1 MDGPRDYYAKWNK
14 PNRER
19 RISYEIT
26 YMWIIKIKRIYLQ
39 NTSIPTDIE
48 NKLMVTKGQRG
59 EGGKNYEVR
68 ITNQQGSIM

>member
-1 MDGPRDYYAKWNK
+1 MDGPQDYYAKWNK

-19 RISYEIT
+19 QISYEIT

>member
-14 PNRER
+14 LNRER
-19 RISYEIT
+19 QISYEII

>member
-19 RISYEIT
+19 QISYEIT

-59 EGGKNYEVR
+59 EGGKNY
-68 ITNQQGSIM
+68 

>member
-19 RISYEIT
+19 QISYEIT

-59 EGGKNYEVR
+59 EGGKNYEDR

>member
-14 PNRER
+14 LNRER
-19 RISYEIT
+19 QISYEII

-48 NKLMVTKGQRG
+48 NKLMVTKGQRS
-59 EGGKNYEVR
+59 EGGKKYEVR

>member
-19 RISYEIT
+19 QISYEIT